1 MGATI
6 GIHPRPARD
15 RHVAGPLDT
24 AALTAFGE
32 RGYHL
37 LEGFLDEATCAG
49 LRQEIDGMVA
59 EGAADPGA
67 QRQALRCRWAFAWP
81 LHRQLLVEPRLIAML
96 RQLMGGGFTFHHLHS
111 ARHDAGSDGVSWH
124 HDYEQIPHTNRA
136 HLMVHIFF
144 YPNGLDGTIGDLL
157 VLPGSHRAVM
167 ERGCLN
173 ACATGVLP
181 GEQVFDRL
189 RPGSAVIVHSA
200 LQQARRRRAGGEGHP
215 RYFIDASYCQAGAR
229 WPGYPDF
236 ASMLAR
242 ARELGLAHPDVPEL
256 TDAARF
262 FDHQQACAR
271 LAAINRGSLV
281 ERL

>member
-1 MGATI
+1 VGATI
-6 GIHPRPARD
+6 GICPSPARD
-15 RHVAGPLDT
+15 RLGEGHLDA

-37 LEGFLDEATCAG
+37 LEGFLDESTCAG
-49 LRQEIDGMVA
+49 LRQEIDAMVA
-59 EGAADPGA
+59 GLAAAHSPERQE
-67 QRQALRCRWAFAWP
+67 QRSRWAFTWP

-96 RQLMGGGFTFHHLHS
+96 RQLMDGGFTFHHLHT

-167 ERGCLN
+167 ERGSLN
-173 ACATGVLP
+173 ACGTGALP
-181 GEQVFDRL
+181 GERVFDRL

-200 LQQARRRRAGGEGHP
+200 LQHARRRRAGGEGHP
-215 RYFIDASYCQAGAR
+215 RYFIDASYCQAGTR

-236 ASMLAR
+236 APMLAR
-242 ARELGLAHPDVPEL
+242 ARELGLAHPEVPEL

-262 FDHQQACAR
+262 FDRQEACER